1 MWAFYHKQLL
11 ADAPFVFDE
20 RVKLLAPPF
29 AEDAR
34 QVPLEIDA
42 RAFKGHVVKILAWA
56 ELNPLPRIVDFQ
68 PKAGVLPWLSIR
80 IRIEQ
85 ATPLRA
91 AVLTDDGLWHVGS
104 TLIDAAGGGCTAPS
118 VVRTQPGWEEH
129 IGEVLGGRYP
139 RGEFSR
145 VRVQVAHPM
154 DNGMVSGIPE
164 FYLNHAQLRGQ
175 DGQVLAELELFP
187 AVSENPNLAF
197 DIDAPGRRAWCCA
210 TTAAMNSTRPFPDQK
225 ERGMRWILLLCLSL
239 SLPAVADLDYALKP
253 RLIADDTWLLEGST
267 DNFAK
272 DNGGNIVNTA
282 FIVTEAGVVVID
294 TGPSRRYGEA
304 LRQAIASVTDKPV
317 IQVLLTHHHPDHAL
331 GNQAFKDVPIGALA
345 EHHAAAA

>member
-1 MWAFYHKQLL
+1 MNWRLSCILACWLPLAAHAVEVDPVPSVMWAFYHKQFL

-42 RAFKGHVVKILAWA
+42 RAFNGEVVKILAWA
-56 ELNPLPRIVDFQ
+56 ELNPLPKIVEFE
-68 PKAGVLPWLSIR
+68 PKAGVLPWLAIR

-91 AVLTDDGLWHVGS
+91 AVLTTDGLWHVGS

-118 VVRTQPGWEEH
+118 VVRSQPGWEAH

-164 FYLNHAQLRGQ
+164 FFLNHAQLRGR
-175 DGQVLAELELFP
+175 DDQVLAELELFP

-197 DIDAPGRRAWCCA
+197 DIDAPGPTRLVLRDNSGNEFD
-210 TTAAMNSTRPFPDQK
+210 AAIP
-225 ERGMRWILLLCLSL
+225 
-239 SLPAVADLDYALKP
+239 
-253 RLIADDTWLLEGST
+253 
-267 DNFAK
+267 
-272 DNGGNIVNTA
+272 
-282 FIVTEAGVVVID
+282 
-294 TGPSRRYGEA
+294 
-304 LRQAIASVTDKPV
+304 
-317 IQVLLTHHHPDHAL
+317 
-331 GNQAFKDVPIGALA
+331 
-345 EHHAAAA
+345 

>member
-1 MWAFYHKQLL
+1 MKWRGSCLLACWLSLAAQAADIDPGKDPVPSVMWTFYHKQFLGN
-11 ADAPFVFDE
+11 APFVFDD

-42 RAFKGHVVKILAWA
+42 RAFNGEVVKILAWA
-56 ELNPLPRIVDFQ
+56 ELNPLPKIVDFQ
-68 PKAGVLPWLSIR
+68 PLGAVLPWLSLR

-91 AVLTDDGLWHVGS
+91 AVLTRDGLWHVGS

-118 VVRTQPGWEEH
+118 VVRSQPGWEEH

-145 VRVQVAHPM
+145 LRLQVAHPM

-164 FYLNHAQLRGQ
+164 FFINHAELR
-175 DGQVLAELELFP
+175 DRSDQVLAQLELFP

-197 DIDAPGRRAWCCA
+197 DIEGAGQ
-210 TTAAMNSTRPFPDQK
+210 TR
-225 ERGMRWILLLCLSL
+225 LLL
-239 SLPAVADLDYALKP
+239 
-253 RLIADDTWLLEGST
+253 R
-267 DNFAK
+267 DNS
-272 DNGGNIVNTA
+272 GNE
-282 FIVTEAGVVVID
+282 FD
-294 TGPSRRYGEA
+294 
-304 LRQAIASVTDKPV
+304 ASIP
-317 IQVLLTHHHPDHAL
+317 
-331 GNQAFKDVPIGALA
+331 
-345 EHHAAAA
+345 